1 VLLIGYLFASDD
13 MNARRLQ
20 FWLPTGTPLFGGVDH
35 QTPAVKPE
43 TWNLNGWQSRIKQS
57 RQDHELVY
65 DRNES
70 NIKLTVKLTE
80 EFNDNQTYELFLY
93 SHADKNV
100 ELFKLT
106 FVVNES
112 SFNDQRYNLL
122 EGSSITAT
130 NSDWLDKQNA
140 KHLIV
145 FINGANVQSNLII
158 DSYSGDYFSV
168 PPTQKGKS
176 ASLQGKRLYKFLLL
190 MLMDSSSG
198 WKPLG
203 WRTVASSNFTYH
215 LNDFMHLDH
224 LSPYTYRLFIGHPSD
239 VKSSAPP
246 ETTTQIS
253 TLITSNY
260 VDRLTKDAELTYT
273 FSIDQTTF
281 RPDGWPVE
289 WPADAKDLKI
299 PLIYGVMIYK
309 KVPIFPNVLIG
320 GALKALSI
328 SWSESKET
336 DVQIAPSID
345 SLLDPALGD
354 SPSLGKAQFI
364 DFTGSSIQFSDA
376 EETNELARAPVRM
389 NTVFARQLINRAET
403 GMATLLSWDTQQ
415 MKEPPIPN
423 GLGAQPMDFSGAY
436 YQYFLELFLY
446 LPWLVAHRLNQ
457 EQQYDEAR
465 LWLSYIFDPSRQSN
479 DSGHPGYW
487 QSVPLEHAVWPGP
500 ADPSQA
506 ILYPDDPHQIALSF
520 PVHFQKA
527 LYGLYIDIESNQ
539 ADQAYRELTP
549 DGLAEAKLR
558 YVRILDLLGPRP
570 DVRQVDDWTPIT
582 LDALSSA
589 RNEELRE
596 FEGQLIETQRQ
607 LQEQPPLRIGNSPD
621 SEPAPLLCLRP
632 YGDDSSLASD
642 DNPYLR
648 RPFNPEL
655 IQRWDRAESRLYNLR
670 HQLDMA
676 GKPLNLPLFAAPLD
690 PRALLAAWGQ
700 GLSGASIS
708 RLLNPQIPHYRF
720 NFMFVLAQNAVDSV
734 IQFGS
739 TLLSLIERKESAQY
753 LELQQQQAWN
763 LAKAAVEIQTQA
775 FRVDEKTGR
784 RCWPVKP

>member
-345 SLLDPALGD
+345 SLITDCHR
-354 SPSLGKAQFI
+354 
-364 DFTGSSIQFSDA
+364 
-376 EETNELARAPVRM
+376 E
-389 NTVFARQLINRAET
+389 AET
-403 GMATLLSWDTQQ
+403 A
-415 MKEPPIPN
+415 K
-423 GLGAQPMDFSGAY
+423 
-436 YQYFLELFLY
+436 
-446 LPWLVAHRLNQ
+446 AHR
-457 EQQYDEAR
+457 
-465 LWLSYIFDPSRQSN
+465 
-479 DSGHPGYW
+479 G
-487 QSVPLEHAVWPGP
+487 
-500 ADPSQA
+500 
-506 ILYPDDPHQIALSF
+506 
-520 PVHFQKA
+520 
-527 LYGLYIDIESNQ
+527 
-539 ADQAYRELTP
+539 
-549 DGLAEAKLR
+549 
-558 YVRILDLLGPRP
+558 
-570 DVRQVDDWTPIT
+570 
-582 LDALSSA
+582 
-589 RNEELRE
+589 
-596 FEGQLIETQRQ
+596 
-607 LQEQPPLRIGNSPD
+607 
-621 SEPAPLLCLRP
+621 
-632 YGDDSSLASD
+632 
-642 DNPYLR
+642 
-648 RPFNPEL
+648 
-655 IQRWDRAESRLYNLR
+655 
-670 HQLDMA
+670 
-676 GKPLNLPLFAAPLD
+676 
-690 PRALLAAWGQ
+690 
-700 GLSGASIS
+700 
-708 RLLNPQIPHYRF
+708 
-720 NFMFVLAQNAVDSV
+720 
-734 IQFGS
+734 
-739 TLLSLIERKESAQY
+739 
-753 LELQQQQAWN
+753 
-763 LAKAAVEIQTQA
+763 
-775 FRVDEKTGR
+775 
-784 RCWPVKP
+784 